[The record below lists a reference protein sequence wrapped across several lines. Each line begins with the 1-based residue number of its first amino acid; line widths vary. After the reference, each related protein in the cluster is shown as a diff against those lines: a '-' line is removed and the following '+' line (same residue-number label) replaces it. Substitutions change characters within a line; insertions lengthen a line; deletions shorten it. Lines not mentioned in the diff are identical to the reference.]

1 MFQNVFSFSF
11 VRFRSKGIDIGH
23 FSGFVSSQRITKH
36 TVLFLLSFPSM
47 FKFLSLQRRN
57 EPRLDIEYKV
67 NDTVSKVTKIDGQD
81 VDKKGII
88 QMSLTLYPRAE
99 GNLIRKIR
107 KILNQ
112 GTWNLTGVFFPK
124 IKENEPKIKLGIINT

>member
-1 MFQNVFSFSF
+1 
-11 VRFRSKGIDIGH
+11 
-23 FSGFVSSQRITKH
+23 
-36 TVLFLLSFPSM
+36 M

-57 EPRLDIEYKV
+57 ETRLDIEYKV

-112 GTWNLTGVFFPK
+112 GIWNLTGVFFSK
-124 IKENEPKIKLGIINT
+124 DKR

>member
-1 MFQNVFSFSF
+1 
-11 VRFRSKGIDIGH
+11 
-23 FSGFVSSQRITKH
+23 
-36 TVLFLLSFPSM
+36 M

-57 EPRLDIEYKV
+57 ETRLDIEYKV

-88 QMSLTLYPRAE
+88 QMCLTLYPRAE

-112 GTWNLTGVFFPK
+112 GTWNLTGVFFQR
-124 IKENEPKIKLGIINT
+124 

>member
-1 MFQNVFSFSF
+1 
-11 VRFRSKGIDIGH
+11 
-23 FSGFVSSQRITKH
+23 
-36 TVLFLLSFPSM
+36 M

-57 EPRLDIEYKV
+57 ETRLDIEYKV

-112 GTWNLTGVFFPK
+112 GTWNLTGVFFQR
-124 IKENEPKIKLGIINT
+124 